1 MRGAVDGT
9 PGPAA
14 STGHAAPVGHAAMR
28 SANLSL
34 LLRHLHARG
43 GRSRATLAQET
54 GLSKASVTSL
64 IGDLAERG
72 LVQEGRVERRGTVGR
87 PGTEVRID
95 PGHVAGIGLELNVDH
110 LAVTLQDLG
119 GQVRFR
125 SSVPTPVVDGQD
137 GRSHPVAPVLD
148 LVAQQL
154 RETLE
159 AAAAQSLWV
168 AGATISP
175 PGPVDYA
182 GAGVRFA

>member
-1 MRGAVDGT
+1 MRGAADGT

-14 STGHAAPVGHAAMR
+14 STGRAAPVGHAAMR

-34 LLRHLHARG
+34 LLRHLHSRG

-95 PGHVAGIGLELNVDH
+95 PGHVAGIGK
-110 LAVTLQDLG
+110 Q
-119 GQVRFR
+119 
-125 SSVPTPVVDGQD
+125 
-137 GRSHPVAPVLD
+137 
-148 LVAQQL
+148 
-154 RETLE
+154 
-159 AAAAQSLWV
+159 
-168 AGATISP
+168 
-175 PGPVDYA
+175 
-182 GAGVRFA
+182 